1 MSDIFVTKKDGS
13 SELYTPLKIQNMAD
27 FVCQGTKCSS
37 LDLQTSLHFSIKN
50 GTKTSFIHSQMIM
63 EAINKIGQN
72 NDDYSTGVQWRLV
85 AGRLKMLE
93 NIKRNRMISNDFGFD
108 MGIDGEKDFDK
119 FLRYHIDNELYD
131 PELISEHSVEEI
143 TRLWNSM
150 VKIQKNYDYIIESV
164 ITLEEKFLIGLE
176 TPQHMYFIICFIYAK
191 HFCKLFPET
200 KLEDKLKEYYEDA
213 SDKKISF
220 PSVILSEL
228 RKPNANLASC
238 FIGKFSD
245 DAEEIMELLKDF
257 AMISKKGGGIGA
269 NLDSIRAFK
278 SWLMKKKGKA
288 TGVVPLLKVLNDLM
302 IYMNQSGV
310 KPGALTPSLSAWHMD
325 IMNFFKTQQLGGE
338 ERDKAMDLF
347 LQLVAN
353 DKFME
358 QMDKDEEWYSFD
370 PYELRTKFKI
380 DLGASFGDKF
390 NTDYD
395 YLVSKVESGELELFT
410 KHRARDIFK
419 ESLRTSINRG
429 TPYWFFKDNVNKVSN
444 MKNAGTIYSGNLCV
458 ESFSIFD
465 EETTHTCNLL
475 SLVHPFITDL
485 RHTTRLAM
493 EILDSTVDLG
503 VAPTEASSKHND
515 EIRAVGLGSM
525 GLADWCAKN
534 AVSYQSEKGVQE
546 ISKLFEKVAYYAIE
560 RSHELGKSLGSFKRH
575 SESEWAKG
583 NIFGKTLSEI
593 KEKSLVQGLDW
604 DRLSYMVSVA
614 MRNGW
619 LLAIAPNTTSSS
631 AIGVSASILPTF
643 SKFFVEETATGNIPR
658 MPLYIEENP
667 LGYTDYKY
675 VDKYKMNTVIAT
687 IQFWTDGGISYEQVF
702 DLNLPE
708 NRDVNTIFNFY
719 IDAWKKGIKTIYY
732 IRWIKPGTNKMVEKT
747 ECFGCAG

>member
-1 MSDIFVTKKDGS
+1 MSEIYVIKKDGS
-13 SELYTPLKIQNMAD
+13 KEIYTPSKIQSMAD
-27 FVCQGTKCSS
+27 FACLGTKCSS
-37 LDLQTSLHFSIKN
+37 LDLQTSLQFSIKN

-63 EAINKIGQN
+63 ESINKIGQN

-93 NIKRNRMISNDFGFD
+93 NIKQNRMVSNDFGFD
-108 MGIDGEKDFDK
+108 IGLDGDEDFEK
-119 FLRYHIDNELYD
+119 FLEYHLENNLYD
-131 PELISEHSVEEI
+131 KKLIANHSIEEI
-143 TRLWNSM
+143 SKLWYDT
-150 VKIQKNYDYIIESV
+150 VKIEKNYEYIIESV
-164 ITLEEKFLIGLE
+164 ITTQEKFLIGLE

-191 HFCKLFPET
+191 RFCELFPET
-200 KLEDKLKEYYEDA
+200 NLRDKVKEFYNDV
-213 SDKKISF
+213 SDKKVSF

-325 IMNFFKTQQLGGE
+325 IMSFFKTQQLGGE

-353 DKFME
+353 DKFMIAMDE
-358 QMDKDEEWYSFD
+358 DKDWYTFD
-370 PYELRTKFKI
+370 PYELKTKFNI
-380 DLGASFGDKF
+380 DLGESFGEKF
-390 NTDYD
+390 NKDYEF
-395 YLVSKVESGELELFT
+395 LIEKTKTGELELYN
-410 KHRARDIFK
+410 KIRAKDIFK

-429 TPYWFFKDNVNKVSN
+429 TPYWFFKDSVNKVSN
-444 MKNAGTIYSGNLCV
+444 MKNAGTIHCGNLCQ
-458 ESFSIFD
+458 ESFSVFD
-465 EETTHTCNLL
+465 QETTHTCNLL

-493 EILDSTVDLG
+493 ELLDLTVDLG
-503 VAPTEASSKHND
+503 VAPTKASSKHND

-534 AVSYQSEKGVQE
+534 AISYQSDKGVQE
-546 ISKLFEKVAYYAIE
+546 ISKLFEKVAYYSIE
-560 RSHELGKSLGSFKRH
+560 RSHELGKLLGSFKRH

-583 NIFGKTLSEI
+583 NIFGKTIEEI
-593 KEKSLVQGLDW
+593 KAKSLVPDLDW
-604 DRLSYMVSVA
+604 DKLSYLVSIA
-614 MRNGW
+614 LRNGW

-675 VDKYKMNTVIAT
+675 IDKYKMNTVIAT

-719 IDAWKKGIKTIYY
+719 MDAWKKGIKTIYY
-732 IRWIKPGTNKMVEKT
+732 IRWIKPGTDKMAEKT
-747 ECFGCAG
+747 ECIGCAG